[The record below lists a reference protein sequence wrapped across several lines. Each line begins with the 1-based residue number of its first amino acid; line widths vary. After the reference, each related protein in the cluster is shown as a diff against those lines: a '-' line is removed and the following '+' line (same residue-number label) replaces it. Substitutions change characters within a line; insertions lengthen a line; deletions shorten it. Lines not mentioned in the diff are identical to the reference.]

1 MGPLLI
7 LGQGLKPPGVLLVL
21 LGTTVTVAGLLPGV
35 NFFPALPDLRGIVR
49 KTLPTWFG
57 RRWFVA
63 AGAFLVYWGLT
74 HGRR

>member
-1 MGPLLI
+1 
-7 LGQGLKPPGVLLVL
+7 
-21 LGTTVTVAGLLPGV
+21 LLPGV
-35 NFFPALPDLRGIVR
+35 NFFTALPTLRGIVR

-57 RRWFVA
+57 RLCFVA

>member
-35 NFFPALPDLRGIVR
+35 NFFTALPTLRGIVR

-57 RRWFVA
+57 RLWFVA
-63 AGAFLVYWGLT
+63 AGAIVVYWGLT